1 MIYAGRFALQ
11 IFIVSYFFETAL
23 AQENTPGAA
32 SSIYEV
38 GDSI

>member
-23 AQENTPGAA
+23 AQENKT
-32 SSIYEV
+32 
-38 GDSI
+38 DSNRAG